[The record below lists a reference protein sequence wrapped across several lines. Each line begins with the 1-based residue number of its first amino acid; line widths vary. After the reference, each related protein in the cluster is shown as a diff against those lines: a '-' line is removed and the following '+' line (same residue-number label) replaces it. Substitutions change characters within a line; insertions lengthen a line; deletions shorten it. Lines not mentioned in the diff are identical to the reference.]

1 MARVLY
7 SASMSL
13 DGYIA
18 GADGDMSW
26 LVPFLE
32 PNPEADRLSE
42 QIGALLIGNRTF
54 TGDDPNSGTDAE
66 GAFGGSWSGPQ
77 FVVTHKP
84 PAGGSTDGVV
94 FVPDVVTG
102 LDDAEEAAGDQY
114 VAVLGADIAR
124 QCLALGRLHEVL
136 VFVEPVLLGA
146 GTRLLD
152 VPGGT
157 NIALSPRSFSHE
169 GHEANLWFD
178 VLA

>member
-18 GADGDMSW
+18 GPGGDMSW
-26 LVPFLE
+26 LTPFIQ
-32 PNPEADRLSE
+32 PNPEADALAGR
-42 QIGALLIGNRTF
+42 IGALLIGNRTF

-66 GAFGGSWSGPQ
+66 GAFGGTWSGPQ
-77 FVVTHKP
+77 FVVTHSP
-84 PAGGSTDGVV
+84 PADGGPDGVQYV
-94 FVPDVVTG
+94 SDVVLG
-102 LDDAEEAAGDQY
+102 LDRAEEAAKDGY

-157 NIALSPRSFSHE
+157 NVALRPRSATHH
-169 GHEANLWFD
+169 GHETNLWMD
-178 VLA
+178 VLP